1 MKKRFQR
8 YAFHIGHWTLRVSRW
23 TLYASAAMLVL
34 LAIVFTVARFLLP
47 MLEERKPDLEQYLSL
62 RSGHLV
68 RIESLH
74 AYWDG
79 LHPGAQAN
87 GMQVYATDGRQS
99 AIRLSEVR
107 ISLALLPLLWGK
119 LEINSLVVVNPS
131 LALERLADGRFRI
144 SGFNPLQAAQQTDD
158 EKFVGWLFQQGRL
171 EIENGELQWL
181 DHRATES
188 PVHLARVN
196 LSLQN
201 RGSRHR
207 LEFSAEFP
215 PRMCRECSLI
225 LDISGDPLV
234 SAAWD
239 GDIYLRAAE
248 VDINALPL
256 IAREKLPPA
265 FRGKFNLQLRSEWE
279 QGRPV
284 SIRGSVRVVDLRLP
298 VPGWETPLG
307 IREAGGDL
315 SWKAQRSGW
324 RLDVANPMIGLTGPA
339 WAAEHLRILYQPDES
354 QVQVKHLDLGDITG
368 FATRLKNDLTET
380 ARNAPAKSSAL
391 LDYWLAARPEGAV
404 NNFSLRVVGQGD
416 SPDDFSL
423 ETDISAATVL
433 PYGKYPG
440 ARGLSGHLSLSRVT
454 GNLRLDSGDIAVSL
468 PEIFRAPLAA
478 RRVSGDLNW
487 EKYTDY
493 WLINGDNLR
502 LASEDIQGT
511 GKLSVRLPL
520 DKTLSPHVKLRVDFH
535 DGNGAHA
542 ARYFPVHRLSPS
554 TLVWMERSFLG
565 GEITQGH
572 LIYDGPIHD
581 FPFRHQT
588 GKFEL
593 RGHVR
598 RGIYRFLPGWE
609 PIRQAEVDVAIDGP
623 EVLVTGNGKI
633 GNLNASQV
641 AVQTRDTSDGHRVVH
656 VGGKVTGPVNE
667 TLNVLREV
675 KPEPGTARWLAYV
688 PAGLQG
694 VGEGALSLDLTIP
707 LGEVHSTGING
718 EYRFLKSTLRFPGT
732 GVAAEGLEGSVRFTE
747 SGIREGALRSR
758 FLGGETV
765 LAAGQDKGQLRIHG
779 EGVISAQGVAPMLGS
794 QIAARVS
801 GGIDW
806 NATWRWSNDTGDLRA
821 EADLRNLKISLPAPL
836 DRPKGLAE
844 EKLVV
849 RTESSTRD
857 NIMLG
862 VSVGNRMSGRLLFGR
877 ETGGWSLTRGRI
889 GFGDVQ
895 GSTSVAGGRKP
906 GATEESV
913 ALPKERGLHV
923 SARLD
928 EVDFDQWWP
937 WLGDGSGG
945 IPTLLSRVSA
955 EVRSLSMFDRR
966 FGSLSLDFTRNR
978 DIWSGNVSGA
988 SMAGNVKFSGKG
1000 PTARFELDLARLVLP
1015 DKQHE
1020 RRDEQADPRRLPT
1033 VELRSKSFQ
1042 LRDKQLGELDF
1053 MAGPGESGW
1062 QIRRF
1067 NLSRPE
1073 MKLNVS
1079 GNWQFVNNNHA
1090 SAFVIE
1096 FNSADMGKTT
1106 EAFGVPDQMSG
1117 GEVSVKSHLSWPGSP
1132 ANAQLATL
1140 SGGIEVSAKKG
1151 RFLQVKQGAGRL
1163 FGLLDLS
1170 AISRYLTLDFSPV
1183 FGKGFIY
1190 NQIQGEVVIEKGNAY
1205 THNFSIRGPATQID
1219 IGGRIGL
1226 AAEDYDLAIELE
1238 PKLSDTVTL
1247 ATWGVWGPQVAAVV
1261 LAAQKIFKKQIE
1273 AGTRITYVVK
1283 GPWDNPAIT
1292 KLVKNNESKSPTTP
1306 SKAGDEGSVQ

>member
-1 MKKRFQR
+1 MKKRIQR

-47 MLEERKPDLEQYLSL
+47 MLEERKPDLEQYLSQ
-62 RSGHLV
+62 RSGHV
-68 RIESLH
+68 VHIESLH

-79 LHPGAQAN
+79 LHPGAQAK
-87 GMQVYATDGRQS
+87 GMQVYAADGRQP

-131 LALERLADGRFRI
+131 LSLERLADGRFRI
-144 SGFNPLQAAQQTDD
+144 SGLNSLQAAQQTDD

-181 DHRATES
+181 DHRERDAA
-188 PVHLARVN
+188 VHLSRVN
-196 LSLQN
+196 LSLRN
-201 RGSRHR
+201 RGNRHR
-207 LEFSAEFP
+207 LDFNAEFP
-215 PRMCRECSLI
+215 PRMCRECSLVF
-225 LDISGDPLV
+225 DISGDPFV
-234 SAAWD
+234 SSAWD
-239 GDIYLRAAE
+239 GEISLRAAE
-248 VDINALPL
+248 VDADALPL
-256 IAREKLPPA
+256 VAREKLPES
-265 FRGKFNLQLRSEWE
+265 FRGKFNAQLWSEWE
-279 QGRPV
+279 EGRPV
-284 SIRGSVRVVDLRLP
+284 AVRGNVRVTGLRLP
-298 VPGWETPLG
+298 VPGWGAPLD
-307 IREAGGDL
+307 IRETGGDI
-315 SWKAQRSGW
+315 SWKTSRAGW
-324 RLDVANPMIGLTGPA
+324 RLDIANPIIGLAGPA
-339 WAAEHLRILYQPDES
+339 WSAEHLRILYQPDES
-354 QVQVKHLDLGDITG
+354 QIQVKHLNLGDITG
-368 FATRLKNDLTET
+368 FAMRLKSDLAET
-380 ARNAPAKSSAL
+380 ARSAPAKSSEL

-404 NNFSLRVVGQGD
+404 NNFSLRVFGEGD
-416 SPDDFSL
+416 SADDFSL
-423 ETDISAATVL
+423 ETDISTATVL

-440 ARGLSGHLSLSRVT
+440 AQGLSGHLSLSRLS
-454 GNLRLDSGDIAVSL
+454 GNLRLDSSDMAVSL
-468 PEIFRAPLAA
+468 PEIFRGPLTA
-478 RRVSGDLNW
+478 RRVSGDLSW

-493 WLINGDNLR
+493 WLVNGDNLR
-502 LASEDIQGT
+502 LTSEDIQGT

-520 DKTLSPHVKLRVDFH
+520 DKTVSPHVKLRVDFH
-535 DGNGAHA
+535 DGNGARV

-554 TLVWMERSFLG
+554 MLAWMERSFLG
-565 GEITQGH
+565 GEITQGY

-581 FPFRHQT
+581 FPFRQQT

-609 PIRQAEVDVAIDGP
+609 PIRQAEVDVAVNGS

-633 GNLNASQV
+633 GKLNASQV
-641 AVQTRDTSDGHRVVH
+641 VVQARDASDGHRVVH
-656 VGGKVTGPVNE
+656 VSGKVTGPVNE
-667 TLNVLREV
+667 TLNILREV
-675 KPEPGTARWLAYV
+675 KPESGTARWLAYV

-707 LGEVHSTGING
+707 LGEAHSTAIDG

-758 FLGGETV
+758 FLGGETI

-779 EGVISAQGVAPMLGS
+779 EGAISAQGVMPMLGA
-794 QIAARVS
+794 QIASRIS
-801 GGIDW
+801 GGINW
-806 NATWRWSNDTGDLRA
+806 NATWRWNNVAGNLHA

-836 DRPKGLAE
+836 DGTKGLAE

-849 RTESSTRD
+849 RTESSTHD

-862 VSVGNRMSGRLLFGR
+862 VSVGNRTIGRLLFGR

-889 GFGDVQ
+889 GFG
-895 GSTSVAGGRKP
+895 
-906 GATEESV
+906 EESV

-928 EVDFDQWWP
+928 EVDIDQWWP
-937 WLGDGSGG
+937 WLGDGSGS

-966 FGSLSLDFTRNR
+966 FGSLALDFTRNR

-1000 PTARFELDLARLVLP
+1000 SAARFELDLARLVLP
-1015 DKQHE
+1015 EKQHE

-1053 MAGPGESGW
+1053 MAAPGESGW

-1090 SAFVIE
+1090 SNFVIE
-1096 FNSADMGKTT
+1096 FNSADMGKTM

-1132 ANAQLATL
+1132 ANAQLAAL

-1170 AISRYLTLDFSPV
+1170 AINRYLTLDFSPV

-1190 NQIQGEVVIEKGNAY
+1190 DRINGEISIEKGNAY

-1261 LAAQKIFKKQIE
+1261 LAAQKIFKKQIA

-1292 KLVKNNESKSPTTP
+1292 KLVKNNESKSPATP
-1306 SKAGDEGSVQ
+1306 SKAGDEAGVR

>member
-1 MKKRFQR
+1 MKKRMQR
-8 YAFHIGHWTLRVSRW
+8 YAFHVGHWTLRVSRW
-23 TLYASAAMLVL
+23 TLYVSAALLVL
-34 LAIVFTVARFLLP
+34 LAIVFAVARFLLP
-47 MLEERKPDLEQYLSL
+47 MLEDRKPDLEQYLSL
-62 RSGHLV
+62 RSGHSV
-68 RIESLH
+68 RIESLR

-87 GMQVYATDGRQS
+87 GMQVYASDGRQP

-158 EKFVGWLFQQGRL
+158 AKFFGWLFRQGRL
-171 EIENGELQWL
+171 QIENGELQWL
-181 DHRATES
+181 DHRAGDAPT
-188 PVHLARVN
+188 HLARVN
-196 LSLQN
+196 LSLEN

-207 LEFSAEFP
+207 LEFRAEFP
-215 PRMCRECSLI
+215 PRMCRECSFI
-225 LDISGDPLV
+225 LDISGDPLA
-234 SAAWD
+234 STAWD
-239 GDIYLRAAE
+239 GDVYLRAAE
-248 VDINALPL
+248 VDIDALPL

-265 FRGKFNLQLRSEWE
+265 LLGKFNLQMWSEWE

-284 SIRGSVRVVDLRLP
+284 SIRGNVHAADLRLP
-298 VPGWETPLG
+298 LPGWETPLA

-315 SWKAQRSGW
+315 SWKARRSGW

-339 WAAEHLRILYQPDES
+339 WAAEHLRIQYQPDES

-368 FATRLKNDLTET
+368 FAMRLKNDLTET
-380 ARNAPAKSSAL
+380 ARNAPVKSSAL
-391 LDYWLAARPEGAV
+391 LDYWLTAKPEGAV
-404 NNFSLRVVGQGD
+404 NNFNLRVAGNDG
-416 SPDDFSL
+416 SPGEFTL
-423 ETDISAATVL
+423 ETDISTATVL

-440 ARGLSGHLSLSRVT
+440 AQGLSGHLSLSRLG
-454 GNLRLDSGDIAVSL
+454 GNLQLDSSNMAVSF
-468 PEIFRAPLAA
+468 PEIFRGPLAA
-478 RRVSGDLNW
+478 RRVSGDFNW

-493 WLINGDNLR
+493 WLVNGDNLR
-502 LASEDIQGT
+502 LTSEDIQGT

-520 DKTLSPHVKLRVDFH
+520 DKTISPHLKLRVDFH
-535 DGNGAHA
+535 DGNGARA
-542 ARYFPVHRLSPS
+542 ARYFPVHRLSPPV
-554 TLVWMERSFLG
+554 LAWMERSFLG
-565 GEITQGH
+565 GEITQGY
-572 LIYDGPIHD
+572 LVYDGPIHD
-581 FPFRHQT
+581 FPFRQQS

-609 PIRQAEVDVAIDGP
+609 PIRQAEVDVAVNGP

-633 GNLNASQV
+633 GKLNASQV
-641 AVQTRDTSDGHRVVH
+641 VVQAKDASDGHRIVH
-656 VGGKVTGPVNE
+656 VSGKVTGPVNE

-675 KPEPGTARWLAYV
+675 KPEPGKSRWLAYV

-694 VGEGALSLDLTIP
+694 AGEGALSLDLMIS
-707 LGEVHSTGING
+707 LGEVPSTAING
-718 EYRFLKSTLRFPGT
+718 EYRFLKSALRFPGT
-732 GVAAEGLEGSVRFTE
+732 GIAAEGLEGSVRFTE

-765 LAAGQDKGQLRIHG
+765 LAAGQDQGQLRIHA
-779 EGVISAQGVAPMLGS
+779 EGVISAPGAAPLLGA

-801 GGIDW
+801 GGVNW
-806 NATWRWSNDTGDLRA
+806 NATWRWNNVAGNLHA

-836 DRPKGLAE
+836 DRPKGLSE

-849 RTESSTRD
+849 RTESSTPD
-857 NIMLG
+857 NILLG
-862 VSVGNRMSGRLLFGR
+862 VSVGDRMNGRLLFGR
-877 ETGGWSLTRGRI
+877 ETGSWSLVRGRI
-889 GFGDVQ
+889 GFG
-895 GSTSVAGGRKP
+895 A
-906 GATEESV
+906 ESAV
-913 ALPKERGLHV
+913 LPKERGLHV

-928 EVDFDQWWP
+928 EVDFDQWRP
-937 WLGDGSGG
+937 YLGDGSGG
-945 IPTLLSRVSA
+945 SPAWLNHVSV
-955 EVRSLSMFDRR
+955 EVRSLSMFDRQ
-966 FGSLSLDFTRNR
+966 FGNLSLDFIRNR
-978 DIWSGNVSGA
+978 DSWSGNVNGA
-988 SMAGNVKFSGKG
+988 ALAGNVKFSGKG
-1000 PTARFELDLARLVLP
+1000 PAARYELDLARLVLP

-1020 RRDEQADPRRLPT
+1020 RRDEQADPRQLPT

-1062 QIRRF
+1062 QIKRF

-1096 FNSADMGKTT
+1096 FNSADMGKTM
-1106 EAFGVPDQMSG
+1106 EAFGVPGQMSG
-1117 GEVSVKSHLSWPGSP
+1117 GEVSVKSHLSWPAAP
-1132 ANAQLATL
+1132 ANVQLASL

-1190 NQIQGEVVIEKGNAY
+1190 DRINGEINIEQGNAN

-1219 IGGRIGL
+1219 IGGRVGL
-1226 AAEDYDLAIELE
+1226 ATEDYDLAIELE

-1261 LAAQKIFKKQIE
+1261 LAAQKIFKKQIA

-1292 KLVKNNESKSPTTP
+1292 KLVKNKESKSAATP
-1306 SKAGDEGSVQ
+1306 SKAGDEAGVR

>member
-1 MKKRFQR
+1 MKQRLQR
-8 YAFHIGHWTLRVSRW
+8 YALHIGHWTLRVSRW
-23 TLYASAAMLVL
+23 TLYASAALLVL

-47 MLEERKPDLEQYLSL
+47 MLEERKPDLEQYLSV
-62 RSGHLV
+62 RSGHRV
-68 RIESLH
+68 HIESLH

-79 LHPGAQAN
+79 LHPGAQAK
-87 GMQVYATDGRQS
+87 GMQVYATDGRRS
-99 AIRLSEVR
+99 ALRLSEVR

-144 SGFNPLQAAQQTDD
+144 SGFNPLQAAQPTDD

-181 DHRATES
+181 DHRAADS

-201 RGSRHR
+201 RSSRHR

-239 GDIYLRAAE
+239 GDITLRAAE
-248 VDINALPL
+248 VDIDALPL

-265 FRGKFNLQLRSEWE
+265 FRGKFNLQMRSEWE

-284 SIRGSVRVVDLRLP
+284 SIRGNVRVVDLRLP
-298 VPGWETPLG
+298 LPGWETPLG
-307 IREAGGDL
+307 IRAAGGDL
-315 SWKAQRSGW
+315 SWKARRSGW

-339 WAAEHLRILYQPDES
+339 WAAGHLRILYQPDET

-368 FATRLKNDLTET
+368 FVMRLKSELTGT

-404 NNFSLRVVGQGD
+404 NNFSLRFFGEGD
-416 SPDDFSL
+416 APDDFSL
-423 ETDISAATVL
+423 ETDIGTATVL
-433 PYGKYPG
+433 PYEKYPG
-440 ARGLSGHLSLSRVT
+440 ARGLSGHLSLSRLA
-454 GNLRLDSGDIAVSL
+454 GNLRLDSGDFAVSL

-487 EKYTDY
+487 EKYNDY

-502 LASEDIQGT
+502 LTGEDIQGT

-542 ARYFPVHRLSPS
+542 ARYFPVHRLSSS
-554 TLVWMERSFLG
+554 TLAWMESSFVG
-565 GEITQGH
+565 GEITQGY

-609 PIRQAEVDVAIDGP
+609 PIRQAEVDVAVNGP

-641 AVQTRDTSDGHRVVH
+641 AVQARDTRDGHRVVH
-656 VGGKVTGPVNE
+656 VSGKVTGPVNE

-675 KPEPGTARWLAYV
+675 RPEPGTARWLAYV

-707 LGEVHSTGING
+707 LGEAHSTAING

-779 EGVISAQGVAPMLGS
+779 EGVISAPGVAPLLGS

-801 GGIDW
+801 GGINW

-836 DRPKGLAE
+836 DRPQGLAE

-862 VSVGNRMSGRLLFGR
+862 ISVGNRLSGRLLFGR

-889 GFGDVQ
+889 GFG
-895 GSTSVAGGRKP
+895 
-906 GATEESV
+906 EESV

-928 EVDFDQWWP
+928 EVDIDQWWP

-945 IPTLLSRVSA
+945 IPTSLSRVSA

-966 FGSLSLDFTRNR
+966 FGSLALDFTRNR
-978 DIWSGNVSGA
+978 DSWSGNVSGA

-1000 PTARFELDLARLVLP
+1000 PAARFELDLARLVLP

-1096 FNSADMGKTT
+1096 FNSADMGKTMD
-1106 EAFGVPDQMSG
+1106 AFGVPDQMSG

-1132 ANAQLATL
+1132 ANVQLATL

-1190 NQIQGEVVIEKGNAY
+1190 DRIHGEVSIEQGNAY
-1205 THNFSIRGPATQID
+1205 THNFSIRGLATQID

-1261 LAAQKIFKKQIE
+1261 LAAQKIFKKQIA
-1273 AGTRITYVVK
+1273 AGTRIAYVVK

-1292 KLVKNNESKSPTTP
+1292 KQVKNNESKSPAAP
-1306 SKAGDEGSVQ
+1306 PKADDAGGVR

>member
-1 MKKRFQR
+1 MKKRIQR
-8 YAFHIGHWTLRVSRW
+8 YAFHVGHWTLRISRW

-34 LAIVFTVARFLLP
+34 LMIVFAVARFLLP
-47 MLEERKPDLEQYLSL
+47 MLEERKPDLEQYLSH
-62 RSGHLV
+62 RSGQVVHIDTL
-68 RIESLH
+68 L

-79 LHPGAQAN
+79 LHPGARAN
-87 GMQVYATDGRQS
+87 GMQVYATDGRQP

-131 LALERLADGRFRI
+131 LALERLADGRFRV
-144 SGFNPLQAAQQTDD
+144 SGLNPLQDAQQTDD
-158 EKFVGWLFQQGRL
+158 EKFFVWLFQQGRL
-171 EIENGELQWL
+171 KIENGEMRWL
-181 DHRATES
+181 DHRATDS
-188 PVHLARVN
+188 RVHLKRVN
-196 LSLQN
+196 LSLEN

-234 SAAWD
+234 SAEWD

-248 VDINALPL
+248 VDIDALPL
-256 IAREKLPPA
+256 IAREHLPPA
-265 FRGKFNLQLRSEWE
+265 LLGKFNLQMWSEWE

-284 SIRGSVRVVDLRLP
+284 SVRGSVHVADLRLSL
-298 VPGWETPLG
+298 PGWVTPLG

-315 SWKAQRSGW
+315 SWKTRRSGW

-339 WAAEHLRILYQPDES
+339 WAAEHFRVLYQPDES

-368 FATRLKNDLTET
+368 FATRLKSELVEAAKT
-380 ARNAPAKSSAL
+380 APEKSGAL
-391 LDYWLAARPEGAV
+391 LDYWLAARPEGSAD
-404 NNFSLRVVGQGD
+404 NFNLRAYKDGD
-416 SPDDFSL
+416 SNDFLL
-423 ETDISAATVL
+423 ETDINTATVL
-433 PYGKYPG
+433 PFEKYPG
-440 ARGLSGHLSLSRVT
+440 VQGLSGHLSVSRYA
-454 GNLRLDSGDIAVSL
+454 GNLRLDSDNISVSL
-468 PEIFRAPLAA
+468 PQIFRNPLVAK
-478 RRVSGDLNW
+478 RVNAELSW
-487 EKYTDY
+487 EKYDDH
-493 WLINGDNLR
+493 WLIKGNNLR
-502 LASEDIQGT
+502 VNSDDAQGT
-511 GKLSVRLPL
+511 GKLSVRVPL
-520 DKTLSPHVKLRVDFH
+520 DPSVSPYVKLRVDFH

-542 ARYFPVHRLSPS
+542 ARYYPAERLSPA
-554 TLVWMERSFLG
+554 TLAWMERSFLG
-565 GEITQGH
+565 GEITEGY
-572 LIYDGPIHD
+572 LIYDGPIRD
-581 FPFRHQT
+581 FPFRQHT

-598 RGIYRFLPGWE
+598 RGVYRFLSGWE
-609 PIRQAEVDVAIDGP
+609 PVKQAEVDVAVNGP

-633 GNLNASQV
+633 GNLNANQV
-641 AVQTRDTSDGHRVVH
+641 VVQTKDSSDGHRVVH
-656 VGGKVTGPVNE
+656 VSGNVTGPVNE

-675 KPEPGTARWLAYV
+675 RPEPGTARWLAYV

-694 VGEGALSLDLTIP
+694 VGEGALSLDLNIP
-707 LGEVHSTGING
+707 LGQAHSTTVTG
-718 EYRFLKSTLRFPGT
+718 EYRFLKSALRFPGT
-732 GVAAEGLEGSVRFTE
+732 GVAAEGVEGSVNFTE
-747 SGIREGALRSR
+747 SGIRDGILRSR

-765 LAAGQDKGQLRIHG
+765 LTAGQDNGQLRIHG
-779 EGVISAQGVAPMLGS
+779 EGVISAQGVSPMLGA
-794 QIAARVS
+794 QIASRVS
-801 GGIDW
+801 GGINW

-836 DRPKGLAE
+836 DRPQGLAE

-849 RTESSTRD
+849 RTESSTPG

-862 VSVGNRMSGRLLFGR
+862 VSVGNRMSGRLQFGH

-889 GFGDVQ
+889 GFG
-895 GSTSVAGGRKP
+895 
-906 GATEESV
+906 EESV

-928 EVDFDQWWP
+928 EVDIDQWRP
-937 WLGDGSGG
+937 WLGDGPGG

-966 FGSLSLDFTRNR
+966 LGNVALDFTRNR
-978 DIWSGNVSGA
+978 DDWSGNVSGA

-1000 PTARFELDLARLVLP
+1000 PAAKFELDLARLVLP

-1020 RRDEQADPRRLPT
+1020 RRDVQVDPRRLPT
-1033 VELRSKSFQ
+1033 VELRSKYFQ
-1042 LRDKQLGELDF
+1042 VRDKQLGELDF
-1053 MAGPGESGW
+1053 MAAPSESGW
-1062 QIRRF
+1062 EIKRF

-1073 MKLNVS
+1073 MKLNIS

-1090 SAFVIE
+1090 SDFVIE
-1096 FNSADMGKTT
+1096 LNSTDLGKTM
-1106 EAFGVPDQMSG
+1106 EAFGVPDQMVG
-1117 GEVSVKSHLSWPGSP
+1117 GEVSVKSHLSWPESP
-1132 ANAQLATL
+1132 ANAQLASL
-1140 SGGIEVSAKKG
+1140 SGGVEVTAKKG
-1151 RFLQVKQGAGRL
+1151 RFLQIKQGAGRL

-1190 NQIQGEVVIEKGNAY
+1190 NQIHGQVSIEKGNAY
-1205 THNFSIRGPATQID
+1205 THNFSINGPATQID

-1226 AAEDYDLAIELE
+1226 AAEDYDLTIELE

-1261 LAAQKIFKKQIE
+1261 LAAQKIFKKQIA

-1283 GPWDNPAIT
+1283 GPWDKPEIN
-1292 KLVKNNESKSPTTP
+1292 KLVKVMESKSPATP
-1306 SKAGDEGSVQ
+1306 SKADDESGIR

>member
-1 MKKRFQR
+1 MKKRLQR

-23 TLYASAAMLVL
+23 TLYASAAL
-34 LAIVFTVARFLLP
+34 LALLAVVLTVVRFLLP

-158 EKFVGWLFQQGRL
+158 EKFFDWLFQQGRL
-171 EIENGELQWL
+171 KIENGELQWL
-181 DHRATES
+181 DHRAIDS
-188 PVHLARVN
+188 PVHLTRVN

-215 PRMCRECSLI
+215 PRMCRECSMI

-234 SAAWD
+234 STAWD

-256 IAREKLPPA
+256 IAREKLPAA
-265 FRGKFNLQLRSEWE
+265 FLGKFNLQMWSEWE

-284 SIRGSVRVVDLRLP
+284 SVRGNVRVADLRLP
-298 VPGWETPLG
+298 LPGWETPLG

-315 SWKAQRSGW
+315 SWKARRSGW

-339 WAAEHLRILYQPDES
+339 WAAEHLHILYQPDET

-368 FATRLKNDLTET
+368 FAMRLKNGLTET
-380 ARNAPAKSSAL
+380 ARNAPAKSSAM

-404 NNFSLRVVGQGD
+404 NNFSLRVFGKGD

-423 ETDISAATVL
+423 ETDISMATVL

-440 ARGLSGHLSLSRVT
+440 AQGLSGHLSLSRLA
-454 GNLRLDSGDIAVSL
+454 GNLRLDSGNIAVSL

-502 LASEDIQGT
+502 LTSEDIQGT

-520 DKTLSPHVKLRVDFH
+520 DKTISPHVKLRVDFH

-542 ARYFPVHRLSPS
+542 ARYFPVHHLSPA
-554 TLVWMERSFLG
+554 TLAWMERSFLG
-565 GEITQGH
+565 GEITQGY

-581 FPFRHQT
+581 FPFRQQT

-598 RGIYRFLPGWE
+598 RGVYRFLPGWE
-609 PIRQAEVDVAIDGP
+609 PIRQAEVDVAVNGS

-641 AVQTRDTSDGHRVVH
+641 AVQARDTSDGHRVVH
-656 VGGKVTGPVNE
+656 VSGKVAGPVNE
-667 TLNVLREV
+667 TLNVLREA

-707 LGEVHSTGING
+707 LGAVHSTGING

-758 FLGGETV
+758 FLGGETI
-765 LAAGQDKGQLRIHG
+765 LAAGQDQGQLRIHG
-779 EGVISAQGVAPMLGS
+779 EGVISAQGIAPMLGA
-794 QIAARVS
+794 QIAARIS
-801 GGIDW
+801 GGINW
-806 NATWRWSNDTGDLRA
+806 NATWRWNNVAGNLHA
-821 EADLRNLKISLPAPL
+821 EADLRNLKILLPAPL

-889 GFGDVQ
+889 GFG
-895 GSTSVAGGRKP
+895 
-906 GATEESV
+906 EESV
-913 ALPKERGLHV
+913 VLPKERGLHV

-928 EVDFDQWWP
+928 EVDIDQWWP
-937 WLGDGSGG
+937 LLGDGSGG
-945 IPTLLSRVSA
+945 IPTLISRVSA
-955 EVRSLSMFDRR
+955 EVRSFSMFDRR
-966 FGSLSLDFTRNR
+966 FGSLALDFTRNR

-1000 PTARFELDLARLVLP
+1000 PAARLELDLARLVLP

-1020 RRDEQADPRRLPT
+1020 RRDEKADPRRLPT

-1042 LRDKQLGELDF
+1042 LSDKQLGELDF
-1053 MAGPGESGW
+1053 MAAPGESGW

-1079 GNWQFVNNNHA
+1079 GDWQFANSKHA
-1090 SAFVIE
+1090 SAFVVE
-1096 FNSADMGKTT
+1096 FNSADMGKTM
-1106 EAFGVPDQMSG
+1106 EAFGVPGQMSG
-1117 GEVSVKSHLSWPGSP
+1117 GEVSVKSNLSWPGSP
-1132 ANAQLATL
+1132 ANVQLATL
-1140 SGGIEVSAKKG
+1140 SGGIELSAKKG

-1170 AISRYLTLDFSPV
+1170 AISRYLTLDFTPV
-1183 FGKGFIY
+1183 FGKGLIY
-1190 NQIQGEVVIEKGNAY
+1190 NQIHGEVVIEKGNAY

-1226 AAEDYDLAIELE
+1226 AAEDFDLAIELE
-1238 PKLSDTVTL
+1238 PKLSNTVTL

-1283 GPWDNPAIT
+1283 GSWDNPTIT
-1292 KLVKNNESKSPTTP
+1292 KLVKNKESKSPVTP
-1306 SKAGDEGSVQ
+1306 SKAGDEGGVR